1 MTRLT
6 VVSERD
12 ELVRALQGDF
22 EAASASAEP
31 RALLTHGQ
39 LPDAYL
45 VEASATERLELVGY
59 LAQTA
64 RPLVV
69 LALETPPGV
78 VAAYFEAGAD
88 AVVRRTESL
97 EECTAR
103 LKALTRRTALASSHE
118 ACYRFGDVT
127 LYPERRSILVGGE
140 PLHFTRTEF
149 NLLTALAQRLD
160 QVTTHRHLMQEVWGQ
175 EYLSARHY
183 LRVYIRRVREKIEAD
198 PNRPELL
205 IAFRAKGYML
215 RSTPQPAPMQPHS
228 EPEARHRVPAAGPP
242 LTSDA
247 RRSPYAPSLAG

>member
-6 VVSERD
+6 VVSEGD
-12 ELVRALQGDF
+12 ELAAALQGDF
-22 EAASASAEP
+22 EATRASAEP
-31 RALLTHGQ
+31 RRLLTHGH

-45 VEASATERLELVGY
+45 VEAAASEHLDLVEY
-59 LAQTA
+59 LAETA
-64 RPLVV
+64 RPVVV
-69 LALETPPGV
+69 LGAETGAAV

-88 AVVRRTESL
+88 AVVRRTDSL

-103 LKALTRRTALASSHE
+103 LKALTRRTALTTSHE
-118 ACYRFGDVT
+118 ACYRFGDVA

-140 PLHFTRTEF
+140 ARHFTRTEF

-215 RSTPQPAPMQPHS
+215 RSTAQPAPMQPHPDL
-228 EPEARHRVPAAGPP
+228 EVRHRGATPAPALASSAP
-242 LTSDA
+242 
-247 RRSPYAPSLAG
+247 RSPYVPSLAG